1 MQRFSLGSNQYR
13 GLRGWSAAPIF
24 FGVRRPTPDGLDV
37 ARAQFEVI
45 RHGLPCF
52 VEPIHPRG
60 RYRRTWYRFGRCGRS
75 RVALLARSIAGHGLC
90 CSASSA

>member
-13 GLRGWSAAPIF
+13 GLRGWSAAPIV

-37 ARAQFEVI
+37 ERAQFEVI

-60 RYRRTWYRFGRCGRS
+60 RYKRTGISLVDAEDRVSHCSPEVS
-75 RVALLARSIAGHGLC
+75 RATACA
-90 CSASSA
+90 A